1 MFTFYEIDNVL
12 RINLSHITLSF
23 FMRSWCFNCEKLY
36 ISYQQALISPCFF
49 IRKILHSQQ
58 KLMKI
63 IKKGGGGELLKGRCR
78 VGNKTFI
85 NIKAEYWVFET
96 WNATKSYNVFIFLRI
111 KFSKSNSQ
119 AKKRIRMRI
128 RGEFHFDQWDG
139 NICYRHKIRANNS
152 SSVNPP

>member
-12 RINLSHITLSF
+12 RIKLTHITLSF
-23 FMRSWCFNCEKLY
+23 FMRFWWCFNCEQLY
-36 ISYQQALISPCFF
+36 ISYQQALIYPCFF

-63 IKKGGGGELLKGRCR
+63 IKNGGGGELLKERCR
-78 VGNKTFI
+78 VRNKTFI

-111 KFSKSNSQ
+111 KFSKSNLQ
-119 AKKRIRMRI
+119 EKQRIRMR
-128 RGEFHFDQWDG
+128 
-139 NICYRHKIRANNS
+139 NS
-152 SSVNPP
+152 WRISFWPMRWQYMLPPQNSRE